1 MRVLSNLLILYNS
14 IVGII
19 FNKSVVKKSHGDCI
33 TFTIG
38 EDTGCQFMCDYCAEN
53 LGTNNFYFTDWICK
67 NRNGICTGSPM
78 AYEEYT
84 CCTN

>member
-1 MRVLSNLLILYNS
+1 MKVLSNLLILYNS

-19 FNKSVVKKSHGDCI
+19 LNKSVVKKSHGDCI

-38 EDTGCQFMCDYCAEN
+38 DDTGCQFMCDYCAEN

-67 NRNGICTGSPM
+67 NRNGMCTGSPTPW
-78 AYEEYT
+78 ETYT